1 MVIGV
6 GGAVVVPVPLVPGGG
21 VLGLVPPSPPP
32 LVPEL
37 PFVPGVFV
45 PGVCPLGVVAVP
57 LGSLVPP
64 GVFGTTTRFGGPEGG
79 SRSRG
84 GRPLPSVGVKA
95 GGPATTGG
103 PAGGITGGVLEVP
116 GGVPVG
122 HAAVVKFRMLPLAL
136 WGVSSVPVT
145 RKKYWVPQVN
155 PVTTWLTDPPEEL
168 VEVVFGLGLEVTPA
182 SVVDHWNVRVAQV
195 GPAANDPFSVAE
207 VAVIPVAGFVVTD
220 RVGQAVVEKLWTSP
234 TFVVEG
240 DALSVPSMRK

>member
-1 MVIGV
+1 M
-6 GGAVVVPVPLVPGGG
+6 LE
-21 VLGLVPPSPPP
+21 LVPPSPPP
-32 LVPEL
+32 LVLEL

-95 GGPATTGG
+95 GGPAITGG
-103 PAGGITGGVLEVP
+103 PAGGAGEFPGGLTGGPPEVP

-122 HAAVVKFRMLPLAL
+122 HAAVVKFRMLPFAL
-136 WGVSSVPVT
+136 WDVSSVPVT
-145 RKKYWVPQVN
+145 RKKYWVPHVN

-168 VEVVFGLGLEVTPA
+168 VVSVLGLEVTPA

-195 GPAANDPFSVAE
+195 GPTANEPVSVAE
-207 VAVIPVAGFVVTD
+207 VAVIPVAGFVVTES
-220 RVGQAVVEKLWTSP
+220 VGQAAVAKLWISP
-234 TFVVEG
+234 TSVVEG
-240 DALSVPSMRK
+240 DALSVASMRK